1 MDVTFWRDLAVIW
14 LSLFCLIGLVVPVV
28 ALYFIVRGVN
38 SVHGGT
44 QRLLVKGQTLT
55 KQARGQVLKGT
66 TRVDE
71 EAIRVQSRLKRT
83 ETIIRN
89 LVTGGR

>member
-14 LSLFCLIGLVVPVV
+14 LSLFCLIGLVVPVA

-38 SVHGGT
+38 TVHGGT
-44 QRLLVKGQTLT
+44 QRLLYKGQTLS

-71 EAIRVQSRLKRT
+71 EAIRVQSHLKRT
-83 ETIIRN
+83 ETIIRK
-89 LVTGGR
+89 LVTGDR